1 MANKPVID
9 KRSLDDWNRFCE
21 QIQAASAI
29 PFGDNGEKQKARKAQ
44 ALKDYNFF
52 VRTYFPTLTD
62 CDCAEFQIKA
72 ANRVVKHNNEI
83 AVFEWPREHAKSM
96 HSNVFMPMWLMAHGK
111 LNGMVLV
118 GKNETDASNL
128 LSDLQA
134 QLQFND
140 LYAYDFGDQHNFGSW
155 EEGDFTTKAGI
166 RFVALGRDQSPRGLR
181 KNEKRPN
188 LAVIDDIDDDEIVN
202 NPKRVRKVVEK
213 IFGALFFALQ
223 IKDWRMIVAGN
234 RIHAQS
240 ILAHIVGDIKPGAP
254 KREGVFHSKIFA
266 IDPKTGQPAW
276 KERYSLA
283 DINSKMKA
291 AGSLMARREFFHEN
305 HVEGTIFKDQY
316 IHWRKLDKLSSYKII
331 IGYFDPS
338 FENKPTSD
346 FKAVR
351 VWGLTG
357 EEKHCFAA
365 FVRRAELGDAFNW
378 MSKYEEGLP
387 TGVGM
392 IWYIEKQF
400 FNRPIQDALFAHN
413 KKRKKAGLRP
423 LVVISDNRQ
432 KEDKYTRIVRM
443 QPAYENGLVAYNIE
457 QIHNP
462 DMIEGNNQLKG
473 IEPGYKSPDD
483 APDADEGAWY
493 FLDMHLP
500 NRQFTPHIGTHTR
513 SKGW

>member
-1 MANKPVID
+1 MGKLVIE
-9 KRSLDDWNRFCE
+9 KRSYDEWKRFCD

-29 PFGDNGEKQKARKAQ
+29 PFGDTLKKQEERKKR
-44 ALKDYNFF
+44 ALKDYNFY

-62 CDCAEFQIKA
+62 CDCADFQIGA
-72 ANRVVKHNNEI
+72 ANRVSKHNNEI
-83 AVFEWPREHAKSM
+83 AVLEWPREHAKSM
-96 HSNVFMPMWLMAHGK
+96 HSNVFIPMWLHAQGK
-111 LNGMVLV
+111 LTGMVLV
-118 GKNETDASNL
+118 GKNETDACNL

-140 LYAYDFGDQHNFGSW
+140 LYAHDFGDQHNFGSW
-155 EEGDFTTKAGI
+155 EEGDFTTKGGI

-202 NPKRVRKVVEK
+202 NQRRVRKVVEK

-254 KREGVFHSKIFA
+254 KREGLWHSKIFA
-266 IDPKTGQPAW
+266 IDPKTGLPAW
-276 KERYSLA
+276 HQRYTLP

-305 HVEGTIFKDQY
+305 HVEGSVFKDAY
-316 IHWRKLDKLSSYKII
+316 IHWRKLPKLSSYQLI

-351 VWGLTG
+351 VWSLLG
-357 EEKHCFAA
+357 EEKHCLKS
-365 FVRRAELGDAFNW
+365 FVRRSELSDVFNF
-378 MSKYEEGLP
+378 MSNYEDSLP
-387 TGVGM
+387 IGVGI
-392 IWYIEKQF
+392 IWYVEKQF
-400 FNRPIQDALFAHN
+400 FNRPIQDALFRHN
-413 KKRKKAGLRP
+413 AKRKREGKRTLII
-423 LVVISDNRQ
+423 ISDQRQ
-432 KEDKYTRIVRM
+432 KEEKYTRIVRM
-443 QPAYENGLVAYNIE
+443 QPDYENGLVYYNIAE
-457 QIHNP
+457 MHNP

-483 APDADEGAWY
+483 APDADEGAWHY
-493 FLDMHLP
+493 LNMHLP
-500 NRQFTPHIGTHTR
+500 NRHFTPIIGAKQHKST
-513 SKGW
+513 W